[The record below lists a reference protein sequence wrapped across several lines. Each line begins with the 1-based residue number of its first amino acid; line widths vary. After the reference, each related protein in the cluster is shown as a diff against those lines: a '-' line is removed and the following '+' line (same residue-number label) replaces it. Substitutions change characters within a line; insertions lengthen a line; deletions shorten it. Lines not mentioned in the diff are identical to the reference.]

1 MCDLIGGGVRA
12 DKGFKEVHI
21 NKVVSALREY
31 TSEDVTRTQVYN
43 HLSK

>member
-31 TSEDVTRTQVYN
+31 TGEDVTRTQVYN